1 LVVCDDQGCAYT
13 YIATAAI
20 HSNAHIHQPTNHQ
33 NQAPTATKTN
43 LAELDARISGGELA
57 ERSLEQVVVERH
69 QHDVE
74 ALLRE
79 LLGYGLADAFFVIV
93 LLLMIREETWIDQ

>member
-1 LVVCDDQGCAYT
+1 VCIQLLLHGACTHTPA
-13 YIATAAI
+13 
-20 HSNAHIHQPTNHQ
+20 
-33 NQAPTATKTN
+33 TN
-43 LAELDARISGGELA
+43 LAELDVRISGGELA

-79 LLGYGLADAFFVIV
+79 LLGYGLADAFF
-93 LLLMIREETWIDQ
+93 